1 MYNNST
7 YKNSYL
13 FNRMLIKVNRN
24 EIYIKQKIG
33 DKNNKNVKN
42 RTRFAKA
49 YNIQNQ
55 RNYGMNPTPF
65 KKVLESL
72 H

>member
-1 MYNNST
+1 
-7 YKNSYL
+7 
-13 FNRMLIKVNRN
+13 MLIKVNRN
-24 EIYIKQKIG
+24 EIYIKQKIE

-42 RTRFAKA
+42 RTRFTKT

-55 RNYGMNPTPF
+55 RSYDMNPTPF
-65 KKVLESL
+65 KKVLQSP